1 MIINRYGH
9 IVVLVG
15 ETFEYE
21 GDVYRCEVYKK
32 AELTDSSCNH
42 CALAPFG
49 EPCMALACSPG
60 GRIDEEYVVF
70 VKQEGG
76 KDERK

>member
-1 MIINRYGH
+1 MIINKFGR
-9 IVVLVG
+9 VVVPVG
-15 ETFEYE
+15 ETFEYDGAE
-21 GDVYRCEVYKK
+21 YRCEVFKK
-32 AELTDSSCNH
+32 TELTDSSCTH

-60 GRIDEEYVVF
+60 WRIDGEYVVF

-76 KDERK
+76 EDDNQ